1 MPILIKIYYYTT
13 DTINKTTITGKS
25 QILERDKGGGGW
37 GEGGKWKSLEHFYF
51 LLETESID
59 SSYIMAPR
67 QIHFNSSTSVS

>member
-13 DTINKTTITGKS
+13 DTINKQLS
-25 QILERDKGGGGW
+25 LASHRSSKGIK